1 MDATALAAARLLLAA
16 AAANATTDDPAAE
29 EVVEDPCA
37 GSAPEVSALRIASL
51 FILLA
56 CSAAGVLP
64 ALMGKASAAGLASR
78 AITLCKTVGTGVVL
92 TCALVHMLLP
102 GVESLTSEC
111 VPVSVSED
119 YEALAYLIT
128 L

>member
-1 MDATALAAARLLLAA
+1 MSFTSALALARRLHGEIDEDHCAA
-16 AAANATTDDPAAE
+16 A
-29 EVVEDPCA
+29 
-37 GSAPEVSALRIASL
+37 APEVSPLRIASI
-51 FILLA
+51 FIVLA

-64 ALMGKASAAGLASR
+64 SLIMGKQATGLASR

-92 TCALVHMLLP
+92 SCALIHMLLP

-111 VPVSVSED
+111 VPASVSED
-119 YEALAYLIT
+119 YPALAYLIT

>member
-1 MDATALAAARLLLAA
+1 MSVFEGALSLTSRHLLQ
-16 AAANATTDDPAAE
+16 ANGTTDDPAA

-37 GSAPEVSALRIASL
+37 GAAPEVSALRFASI
-51 FILLA
+51 FIVLA

-64 ALMGKASAAGLASR
+64 SLVMGKQATGLASR

-92 TCALVHMLLP
+92 SCALIHMLVP

-111 VPVSVSED
+111 VPASVSED
-119 YEALAYLIT
+119 YPALAYLVT

>member
-1 MDATALAAARLLLAA
+1 MSFDGALALARLLQ
-16 AAANATTDDPAAE
+16 ANGTTDDPAG
-29 EVVEDPCA
+29 EVAEDPCA
-37 GSAPEVSALRIASL
+37 GAAPEVSELRIASI

-64 ALMGKASAAGLASR
+64 SLVGKQATGVASR

-92 TCALVHMLLP
+92 SCALIHMLLP
-102 GVESLTSEC
+102 AVESLTSEC
-111 VPVSVSED
+111 VPASVSED
-119 YEALAYLIT
+119 YPALAYLIA

>member
-1 MDATALAAARLLLAA
+1 MSVEGALALARLLGG
-16 AAANATTDDPAAE
+16 NGTTDDDPAE

-37 GSAPEVSALRIASL
+37 GAAPDVSPLRIASI
-51 FILLA
+51 FILLV
-56 CSAAGVLP
+56 CSVAGLLP
-64 ALMGKASAAGLASR
+64 SLMGKQASGLASR

-92 TCALVHMLLP
+92 SCALIHMLLP

-111 VPVSVSED
+111 VPASVSED
-119 YEALAYLIT
+119 YPALAYLIT

>member
-1 MDATALAAARLLLAA
+1 MTVENALALARLLG
-16 AAANATTDDPAAE
+16 ANGTTDDPAE

-37 GSAPEVSALRIASL
+37 GAAPDVSPLRIASI

-56 CSAAGVLP
+56 CSVAGLLP
-64 ALMGKASAAGLASR
+64 SLMGKRASGLASR

-92 TCALVHMLLP
+92 SCALIHMLLP
-102 GVESLTSEC
+102 AVESLTSEC
-111 VPVSVSED
+111 VPASVSED
-119 YEALAYLIT
+119 YPALAYLIA

>member
-1 MDATALAAARLLLAA
+1 MSVFEGALSLTSRHLLQ
-16 AAANATTDDPAAE
+16 ANGTTDDPAA

-37 GSAPEVSALRIASL
+37 GAAPEVSPLRIASI
-51 FILLA
+51 FIVLA

-64 ALMGKASAAGLASR
+64 SLVMGKQATGLASR
-78 AITLCKTVGTGVVL
+78 AITMCKTVGTGVVL
-92 TCALVHMLLP
+92 SCALIHMLVP

-111 VPVSVSED
+111 VPASVSED
-119 YEALAYLIT
+119 YPALAYLVT

>member
-1 MDATALAAARLLLAA
+1 MSVEGALALARLLGG
-16 AAANATTDDPAAE
+16 NGTTDDDPAE

-37 GSAPEVSALRIASL
+37 GAAPDVSPLRIASI
-51 FILLA
+51 FILLV
-56 CSAAGVLP
+56 CSVAGLLP
-64 ALMGKASAAGLASR
+64 SLMGKQVAGLASR

-92 TCALVHMLLP
+92 SCALIHMLLP

-111 VPVSVSED
+111 VPASVSED
-119 YEALAYLIT
+119 YPALAYLIT

>member
-1 MDATALAAARLLLAA
+1 MSVFEGALSLTSRHLLQ
-16 AAANATTDDPAAE
+16 ANGTTDDPAA

-37 GSAPEVSALRIASL
+37 GAAPEVSALRFASI
-51 FILLA
+51 FIVLA

-64 ALMGKASAAGLASR
+64 SLVMGKQATGLASR

-92 TCALVHMLLP
+92 SCALIHMLLP

-111 VPVSVSED
+111 VPASVSED
-119 YEALAYLIT
+119 YPALAYLVT

>member
-1 MDATALAAARLLLAA
+1 MSLENALALARLLSG
-16 AAANATTDDPAAE
+16 NGTTDDDPAE

-37 GSAPEVSALRIASL
+37 AAAPEVSPLRIASI
-51 FILLA
+51 FILLV
-56 CSAAGVLP
+56 CSVAGLLP
-64 ALMGKASAAGLASR
+64 SLMGKQASGLASR

-92 TCALVHMLLP
+92 SCALIHMLLP

-111 VPVSVSED
+111 VPASVSED
-119 YEALAYLIT
+119 YEALADLIT

>member
-1 MDATALAAARLLLAA
+1 MTIENSLALARLLGG
-16 AAANATTDDPAAE
+16 NGTTDDDHAG
-29 EVVEDPCA
+29 EVYEDPCA
-37 GSAPEVSALRIASL
+37 AAAPEVSPLRIASI
-51 FILLA
+51 FIVLA

-64 ALMGKASAAGLASR
+64 SLIMGKQATGLASR

>member
-1 MDATALAAARLLLAA
+1 MSVENALALARLLGG
-16 AAANATTDDPAAE
+16 NGTTDDDPAE
-29 EVVEDPCA
+29 EVIEDPCA
-37 GSAPEVSALRIASL
+37 AAAPEVSPLRIASI
-51 FILLA
+51 FIVLA

-64 ALMGKASAAGLASR
+64 SLIMGKQATGLASR

-92 TCALVHMLLP
+92 SCALIHMLLP

-119 YEALAYLIT
+119 YEALAFLIT

>member
-1 MDATALAAARLLLAA
+1 MSTTVKGALALARRLGGEI
-16 AAANATTDDPAAE
+16 DE
-29 EVVEDPCA
+29 GCA
-37 GSAPEVSALRIASL
+37 SAAPEVSPLRIASI
-51 FILLA
+51 FIVLA

-64 ALMGKASAAGLASR
+64 SLITGKQATGLASR

-92 TCALVHMLLP
+92 SCALIHMLLP

-111 VPVSVSED
+111 VPASVSED
-119 YEALAYLIT
+119 YPALAYLVT

>member
-1 MDATALAAARLLLAA
+1 MSVEGALALARLLGG
-16 AAANATTDDPAAE
+16 NGTTDDDPAE

-37 GSAPEVSALRIASL
+37 GAAPDVSPLRIASI
-51 FILLA
+51 FILLV
-56 CSAAGVLP
+56 CSVAGLLP
-64 ALMGKASAAGLASR
+64 SLMGKQVAGLASR

>member
-1 MDATALAAARLLLAA
+1 MTVENALALARLLGGNGTAD
-16 AAANATTDDPAAE
+16 DDPAA

-37 GSAPEVSALRIASL
+37 GAVPDVSPLRIASI

-56 CSAAGVLP
+56 CSVAGLLP
-64 ALMGKASAAGLASR
+64 SLMGKQSSGLASR
-78 AITLCKTVGTGVVL
+78 AVTLCKTVGTGVVL
-92 TCALVHMLLP
+92 SCALIHMLLP

-111 VPVSVSED
+111 VPASVSED
-119 YEALAYLIT
+119 YPALAYLVT

>member
-1 MDATALAAARLLLAA
+1 MAAVALAAARLLQ

-37 GSAPEVSALRIASL
+37 GSAPEVSALRIASI

-92 TCALVHMLLP
+92 SCALIHMLLP
-102 GVESLTSEC
+102 GVESLASEC
-111 VPVSVSED
+111 VSAAVRED
-119 YEALAYLIT
+119 YPALAYLIA

>member
-1 MDATALAAARLLLAA
+1 MTVENALALARLLGGNGTAD
-16 AAANATTDDPAAE
+16 DDPAA

-37 GSAPEVSALRIASL
+37 GAAPDVSPLRIASI

-56 CSAAGVLP
+56 CSVAGLLP
-64 ALMGKASAAGLASR
+64 SLMGKRASGLASR

-92 TCALVHMLLP
+92 SCALIHMLLP

-119 YEALAYLIT
+119 YPALAYLVT

>member
-1 MDATALAAARLLLAA
+1 MSFDGALALARLLQ
-16 AAANATTDDPAAE
+16 ANGTTDDPAGEA
-29 EVVEDPCA
+29 VEDPCA
-37 GSAPEVSALRIASL
+37 GAAPEVSGLRIASI

-64 ALMGKASAAGLASR
+64 ALMGKRTTGLASR

-92 TCALVHMLLP
+92 SCALIHMLLP
-102 GVESLTSEC
+102 AVESLTSEC
-111 VPVSVSED
+111 VPASVSED
-119 YEALAYLIT
+119 YPALAYLIA

>member
-1 MDATALAAARLLLAA
+1 MTVENALALARLLG
-16 AAANATTDDPAAE
+16 ANGTTDDPAE

-37 GSAPEVSALRIASL
+37 GAAPDVSPLRIASI

-56 CSAAGVLP
+56 CSVAGLLP
-64 ALMGKASAAGLASR
+64 SLMGKRASGLASR

-92 TCALVHMLLP
+92 SCALIHMLLP

-111 VPVSVSED
+111 VPASVSED
-119 YEALAYLIT
+119 YPALAYLIT

>member
-1 MDATALAAARLLLAA
+1 MSVSSVMALAASRLLQ
-16 AAANATTDDPAAE
+16 ANETTDDPAGEA
-29 EVVEDPCA
+29 VEDPCA
-37 GSAPEVSALRIASL
+37 GAAPEVSGLRIASI

-64 ALMGKASAAGLASR
+64 SLIMGKQATGLASR

-92 TCALVHMLLP
+92 SCALIHMLLP
-102 GVESLTSEC
+102 AVESLTSEC
-111 VPVSVSED
+111 VPASVSED
-119 YEALAYLIT
+119 YPALAYLIA